1 MKISLI
7 ATVLNADEHVGAF
20 LASIAAQ
27 TRTPDE
33 IVIVDGG
40 STDGTLAA
48 LRAADGITLVE
59 APGANISRG
68 RNVAIAHAAH
78 EVIAVADADCVYGP
92 GWLAALVAPLEDG
105 ADVAMG
111 WTEPIV
117 ESVLSSRASRRSACP
132 LTPDEVDP
140 ATFMPSARSV
150 AFRREAIDA
159 VGGYPEWLAIGE
171 DMWVNHRWRER
182 PFDLRFAPEA
192 VAGLAPARLARRD
205 LDPVRAYARGDGQA
219 GMYPE
224 RHALRFAV
232 YGGLLA
238 GARLPPDLAEAARR
252 RRRRRLRPHAGPS
265 RAGPGDVAARPGD
278 RHRADPGAAG
288 LHRRREDGR
297 LRARARRP
305 AHRPAFSRS

>member
-7 ATVLNADEHVGAF
+7 ATVLNAEEHIGAF

-27 TRTPDE
+27 TRMPDE

-40 STDGTLAA
+40 STDGTVAA
-48 LRAADGITLVE
+48 LRAADGLTLLE
-59 APGANISRG
+59 EPGANISRG
-68 RNVAIAHAAH
+68 RNLAIAHAAH
-78 EVIAVADADCVYGP
+78 DVVAVADADCVYGP
-92 GWLAALVAPLEDG
+92 GWLAALVAPIEEG
-105 ADVAMG
+105 ADVSMG

-117 ESVLSSRASRRSACP
+117 DSVLAACVSSLGLP
-132 LTPDEVDP
+132 LSPDEVDP

-150 AFRREAIDA
+150 AFRRDALDA

-192 VAGLAPARLARRD
+192 IAGWRP
-205 LDPVRAYARGDGQA
+205 RASLGSIWTQYAKYARGDAQA

-232 YGGLLA
+232 YAGLLTALASRRTWPKLLAA
-238 GARLPPDLAEAARR
+238 GGAVSYARTPVVRARTRAPRR
-252 RRRRRLRPHAGPS
+252 RAAVTVLVPALLLFTDMAKMYGYARGLADRLGGRVQPS
-265 RAGPGDVAARPGD
+265 
-278 RHRADPGAAG
+278 
-288 LHRRREDGR
+288 
-297 LRARARRP
+297 
-305 AHRPAFSRS
+305 

>member
-7 ATVLNADEHVGAF
+7 ATVLNAEEHIGAF

-27 TRTPDE
+27 TRMPDE

-40 STDGTLAA
+40 STDGTVAA
-48 LRAADGITLVE
+48 LRAADGLTLLE
-59 APGANISRG
+59 EPGANISRG
-68 RNVAIAHAAH
+68 RNLAIAHAAH
-78 EVIAVADADCVYGP
+78 DVVAVADADCVYGP
-92 GWLAALVAPLEDG
+92 NWLAALVAPIEDG
-105 ADVAMG
+105 ADVSMG

-117 ESVLSSRASRRSACP
+117 GSVLAACVSSLGLP
-132 LTPDEVDP
+132 LSPDEVDP

-150 AFRREAIDA
+150 AFRRDALEA

-192 VAGLAPARLARRD
+192 VAGWRP
-205 LDPVRAYARGDGQA
+205 RASLGSIWTQYAKYARGDAQA

-232 YGGLLA
+232 YGGLLTALASRRTWPKLLAA
-238 GARLPPDLAEAARR
+238 GGAVSYARTPVVRARTRAPRR
-252 RRRRRLRPHAGPS
+252 RAAVTVLVPALLLFTDMAKMYGYARGLADRLGGRVQPS
-265 RAGPGDVAARPGD
+265 
-278 RHRADPGAAG
+278 
-288 LHRRREDGR
+288 
-297 LRARARRP
+297 
-305 AHRPAFSRS
+305 

>member
-7 ATVLNADEHVGAF
+7 ATVLNAEEHIGAF

-40 STDGTLAA
+40 STDGTVAA
-48 LRAADGITLVE
+48 LRAADGLTLLE
-59 APGANISRG
+59 EPGANISRG
-68 RNVAIAHAAH
+68 RNLAIAHAAH
-78 EVIAVADADCVYGP
+78 DVVAVADADCVYGP
-92 GWLAALVAPLEDG
+92 NWLAALVAPIEDG
-105 ADVAMG
+105 ADVSMG

-117 ESVLSSRASRRSACP
+117 DSVLAACVSSLGLP
-132 LTPDEVDP
+132 LSPDEVDP

-150 AFRREAIDA
+150 AFRRDALEA

-182 PFDLRFAPEA
+182 PFDLRFAPDA
-192 VAGLAPARLARRD
+192 IAGWRP
-205 LDPVRAYARGDGQA
+205 RASLGSIWTQYAKYARGDAQA

-232 YGGLLA
+232 YAGLLTALASRRTWPKLLAA
-238 GARLPPDLAEAARR
+238 GGAVSYARTPVVRARTRAPRR
-252 RRRRRLRPHAGPS
+252 RAAVTVLVPALLLFTDMAKMYGYARGLADRLGGRVQPS
-265 RAGPGDVAARPGD
+265 
-278 RHRADPGAAG
+278 
-288 LHRRREDGR
+288 
-297 LRARARRP
+297 
-305 AHRPAFSRS
+305 

>member
-7 ATVLNADEHVGAF
+7 ATVLNAEEHIGAF

-27 TRTPDE
+27 TRRPDE

-40 STDGTLAA
+40 STDGTVAA
-48 LRAADGITLVE
+48 LRAADGLTLLE
-59 APGANISRG
+59 EPGANISRG

-78 EVIAVADADCVYGP
+78 EVVAVADADCVYGP
-92 GWLAALVAPLEDG
+92 GWLAALVAPIEDG
-105 ADVAMG
+105 ADVSMG

-117 ESVLSSRASRRSACP
+117 DTVLAACVSSLGLP
-132 LTPDEVDP
+132 LSPDEVDP

-150 AFRREAIDA
+150 AYRRDALEA

-192 VAGLAPARLARRD
+192 VAAWRP
-205 LDPVRAYARGDGQA
+205 RASLGAIWTQYAKYARGDAQA

-224 RHALRFAV
+224 RHALRVAV
-232 YGGLLA
+232 YGGLMAALA
-238 GARLPPDLAEAARR
+238 SRRAWPKLLVAGGAVTYARTPVHRARTRAPNRRAAVTLLVPALLLFTDMAKMYGYVLGLTDRLRGAAR
-252 RRRRRLRPHAGPS
+252 
-265 RAGPGDVAARPGD
+265 
-278 RHRADPGAAG
+278 DPTN
-288 LHRRREDGR
+288 R
-297 LRARARRP
+297 
-305 AHRPAFSRS
+305 

>member
-7 ATVLNADEHVGAF
+7 ATVLNAEEHVGGF

-27 TRTPDE
+27 TRAPDE

-40 STDGTLAA
+40 STDGTVAT

-68 RNVAIAHAAH
+68 RNIAIARATH
-78 EVIAVADADCVYGP
+78 EAIAVADADCVYGP
-92 GWLAALVAPLEDG
+92 GWLAALAAPLEDG
-105 ADVAMG
+105 ADVSMG

-117 ESVLSSRASRRSACP
+117 GSVLSACASSLGLP
-132 LTPDEVDP
+132 LSPEEADP

-150 AFRREAIDA
+150 AFRRETIDA

-192 VAGLAPARLARRD
+192 VAGWHPRD
-205 LDPVRAYARGDGQA
+205 SLGAIWTQYVRYARGDGQA
-219 GMYPE
+219 GMFPE

-232 YGGLLA
+232 YAGLAVALVSRRSWPKLLA
-238 GARLPPDLAEAARR
+238 
-252 RRRRRLRPHAGPS
+252 AG
-265 RAGPGDVAARPGD
+265 
-278 RHRADPGAAG
+278 GAAAYA
-288 LHRRREDGR
+288 RTPVR
-297 LRARARRP
+297 RARARVTPPRDRATATVLTP
-305 AHRPAFSRS
+305 ALLAFTDVAKIAGYALGLADRLTGRVQPS

>member
-7 ATVLNADEHVGAF
+7 ATVLNADEHIGAF

-27 TRTPDE
+27 TRRPDE

-40 STDGTLAA
+40 STDGTVAA
-48 LRAADGITLVE
+48 LRAADGLTLLE
-59 APGANISRG
+59 EPGANISRG

-78 EVIAVADADCVYGP
+78 DVVAVADADCVYGP
-92 GWLAALVAPLEDG
+92 GWLAALVAPIEDG
-105 ADVAMG
+105 ADVSMG

-117 ESVLSSRASRRSACP
+117 DSVLAACVSSLGLP
-132 LTPDEVDP
+132 LSPDEIDP

-150 AFRREAIDA
+150 AFRRDALDA

-192 VAGLAPARLARRD
+192 VAGWRP
-205 LDPVRAYARGDGQA
+205 RASLGAIWIQYAKYARGDGQA

-224 RHALRFAV
+224 RHALRIAV
-232 YGGLLA
+232 YGTLLA
-238 GARLPPDLAEAARR
+238 ALASRRTWPKLLAAGGAVFYAGTPVHRARTRAPHR
-252 RRRRRLRPHAGPS
+252 RVAVVLLVPVLLLFTDVAKMFGYMLGLVDRLRGRVQPS
-265 RAGPGDVAARPGD
+265 
-278 RHRADPGAAG
+278 
-288 LHRRREDGR
+288 
-297 LRARARRP
+297 
-305 AHRPAFSRS
+305 